1 MRDYLGMITPKP
13 ADRQDH
19 GVKGMK
25 WGVRRSSAQLKVA
38 AAKRG
43 ESSSTSSSSKPSGE
57 ESSTARYNRLRA
69 QAKAGGGSQMSDADL
84 KFFNARTEALAKVNK
99 LNETNPGWLK
109 TTTKNV
115 LQQAAQ
121 RQMQSIADGIANKYI
136 SGPVI
141 EALKDNSAAI
151 EAESSTPVNYIGKH
165 RAKK

>member
-13 ADRQDH
+13 EDRQDH

-25 WGVRRSSAQLKVA
+25 WGVRRSSSQLKAA

-43 ESSSTSSSSKPSGE
+43 ESTSTSSSSKPSGPE
-57 ESSTARYNRLRA
+57 TSVQRYARLKA
-69 QAKAGGGSQMSDADL
+69 QAKSGGGNQMSEEDL

-99 LNETNPGWLK
+99 LNETNPGWLH
-109 TTTKNV
+109 TTTKTV

-121 RQMQSIADGIANKYI
+121 RQMQAIADGIANKYI

-141 EALKDNSAAI
+141 DALKDNSAAI
-151 EAESSTPVNYIGKH
+151 AAESSTPVNYIGKH